1 MATAVVCLLI
11 VLAAARGALW
21 LTEAQEAKRRAEAE
35 ASIEYVDESG
45 KPISKDRALARL
57 KQLEATKKSESRS
70 TSTTV
75 LDTGSRGRRG
85 VPGNLACQYY
95 AQDGDALE
103 VRAGTEIGRSI
114 VGYIDRMKSYCPEG
128 ITVVYPDRSTDFIAP

>member
-1 MATAVVCLLI
+1 MSPRTPQESREALKDMATAVVCLLI

-70 TSTTV
+70 TSTTM
-75 LDTGSRGRRG
+75 
-85 VPGNLACQYY
+85 NQY
-95 AQDGDALE
+95 AAFGHTSAIDA
-103 VRAGTEIGRSI
+103 S
-114 VGYIDRMKSYCPEG
+114 MP
-128 ITVVYPDRSTDFIAP
+128 IATS